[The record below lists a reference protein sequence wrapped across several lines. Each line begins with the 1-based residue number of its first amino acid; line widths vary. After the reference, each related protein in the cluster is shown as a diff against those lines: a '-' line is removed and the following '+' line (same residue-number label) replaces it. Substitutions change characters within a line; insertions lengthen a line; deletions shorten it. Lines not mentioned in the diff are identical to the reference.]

1 MIEITINEDRCV
13 RCLECVDV
21 CPTEVIVERDGKPF
35 VEKPE
40 KCIGCLSCSY
50 VCRADA
56 ILHKGIHI
64 EEKIVRNVYLE
75 EKVKK
80 FV

>member
-1 MIEITINEDRCV
+1 M
-13 RCLECVDV
+13 ECVDV
-21 CPTEVIVERDGKPF
+21 CPTGVIVAKNNEPF
-35 VEKPE
+35 VEKPD

-56 ILHKGIHI
+56 ITHKGVYI
-64 EEKIVRNVYLE
+64 EERLVYDPNLE
-75 EKVKK
+75 ERIKK

>member
-1 MIEITINEDRCV
+1 LIEVRIDYDRCV

-21 CPTEVIVERDGKPF
+21 CPTQVIVAKDNEPS

-56 ILHKGIHI
+56 ITHKGIHI
-64 EEKIVRNVYLE
+64 EERLVYDPKLE
-75 EKVKK
+75 EKVKR

>member
-1 MIEITINEDRCV
+1 MK
-13 RCLECVDV
+13 CLECVDV
-21 CPTEVIVERDGKPF
+21 CPTGVIVNRDNKPF
-35 VEKPE
+35 VENPE

-56 ILHKGIHI
+56 ITHKGIYI
-64 EEKIVRNVYLE
+64 EEKLVYNPKLE

>member
-1 MIEITINEDRCV
+1 MIEIVIDEERCV
-13 RCLECVDV
+13 KCLECVDV
-21 CPTEVIVERDGKPF
+21 CPTEVIVARDEKPF

-40 KCIGCLSCSY
+40 RCIGCLSCSY

-56 ILHKGIHI
+56 IIHKGVYI
-64 EEKIVRNVYLE
+64 EEKLVYDPKLE
-75 EKVKK
+75 EKMNK

>member
-1 MIEITINEDRCV
+1 MIEITINRERCV

-21 CPTEVIVERDGKPF
+21 CPTGVIVAKNNEPF
-35 VEKPE
+35 VEKPD

-56 ILHKGIHI
+56 ITHKGVYI
-64 EEKIVRNVYLE
+64 EERLVYDPNLE
-75 EKVKK
+75 ERIKK

>member
-1 MIEITINEDRCV
+1 MIEVIIDEDRCV
-13 RCLECVDV
+13 KCLECVDV
-21 CPTEVIVERDGKPF
+21 CPTEVIVNKDDKPF

-56 ILHKGIHI
+56 IYHRGIHI